1 MRIILWLGALAI
13 ASAQAASF
21 TLESTEIEPNSMI
34 DKKFEANTF
43 GCSGENKSPALK
55 WSGAPKDTK
64 SFVVT
69 VYDPDAPTGSG
80 FWHWFVYN
88 IPANVTEL
96 PANAGAQGGANL
108 PKGAAMNRID
118 YGFAAW
124 GGVCPP
130 EGDKPHRYI
139 FTIYALKT
147 DKLDDLAGMIGRGT
161 VEMVFAGG
169 SLAMALK
176 KAAAELDGK
185 QFSLGNAE
193 NPANSDKPF
202 FVSRERIEQA
212 KRMISEGRAKG
223 IEFVLPIDFVLQDS
237 RISETIGPDDQ
248 QFDVGPKTIDLFDR
262 KVGEFISKHRGGQAV
277 AFYNGVLGMFEDQ
290 RFEMGTRRFIEQLKR
305 LKQQGVEVYVGGGEG
320 LAALERYGHPS
331 DVTHCFTAGGTVLN
345 ALGSEPVP
353 YLVALSMAAQRI
365 RRG

>member
-1 MRIILWLGALAI
+1 
-13 ASAQAASF
+13 
-21 TLESTEIEPNSMI
+21 MI

-147 DKLDDLAGMIGRGT
+147 DKLDLPSDATAAVAGFMTNANKIAQASFTAQYGR
-161 VEMVFAGG
+161 
-169 SLAMALK
+169 
-176 KAAAELDGK
+176 
-185 QFSLGNAE
+185 
-193 NPANSDKPF
+193 PA
-202 FVSRERIEQA
+202 A
-212 KRMISEGRAKG
+212 KRVGRPRAW
-223 IEFVLPIDFVLQDS
+223 LTS
-237 RISETIGPDDQ
+237 
-248 QFDVGPKTIDLFDR
+248 
-262 KVGEFISKHRGGQAV
+262 AV
-277 AFYNGVLGMFEDQ
+277 
-290 RFEMGTRRFIEQLKR
+290 
-305 LKQQGVEVYVGGGEG
+305 
-320 LAALERYGHPS
+320 
-331 DVTHCFTAGGTVLN
+331 TAGRSSISFEALARMS
-345 ALGSEPVP
+345 ALGRCCRKTFVE
-353 YLVALSMAAQRI
+353 AE
-365 RRG
+365 